1 MADFTTR
8 LPRALYLAKQV
19 RELDRLAIERFDI
32 SGLRLM
38 QAAGAAAF
46 TLLRETW
53 PQVQRLVVFAGSGN
67 NAGDGFI
74 IARLAVE
81 AGLQVSI
88 IQIGNTDNLQ
98 GAAAEAHARA
108 VGEGVPVQTL
118 AQLREMPLHDSP
130 NTVAVDAL
138 LGTGLDRQV
147 AGDYASA
154 IELLNEHDWPVLA
167 VDIPSG
173 LAADT
178 GQPLGSAVVAEVTVT
193 FIGMKL
199 GLLTG
204 RAREFAGRIYFDS
217 LDVPEG
223 VYAGRDSPQPVAR
236 RIDIHDTAR
245 YLPAR
250 RAASHKGDNGHVLVL
265 GGDHRYGGAVIM
277 AAEAAARAGA
287 GLVSVL
293 TRSAHRQAALARR
306 PELMVMGTEDRECQ
320 PGVLLAKAD
329 AVVVGPGLGRDV
341 WGRELLQLALAEQRA
356 RGIPLVIDADGLHL
370 LAERSDAKAPT
381 KRDNWI
387 LTPHPGE
394 AAVLLGI
401 DAAAIQTDRLAAVSA
416 LAAKWG
422 GACLLKGS
430 GSLIA
435 GPGEARPLFL
445 CTEGNPGMGT
455 GGMGDILCG
464 LIGALLGQGL
474 ALTDA
479 LCCAVCIHGEAADLA
494 VAEAGERGLLATD
507 LLSYIR
513 ELVNP
518 PNPLRL

>member
-8 LPRALYLAKQV
+8 LPRALYLAEQV

-32 SGLRLM
+32 PGFTLM

-74 IARLAVE
+74 IARLGAE

-88 IQIGNTDNLQ
+88 IQVGNTDNLQ

-108 VGEGVPVQTL
+108 VDKGVPMLTL
-118 AQLREMPLHDSP
+118 AELRAAPQHDSP

-154 IELLNEHDWPVLA
+154 IELLNERDWPVLA

-193 FIGMKL
+193 FIGMKF

-204 RAREFAGRIYFDS
+204 RAREFAGRVYFDS

-223 VYAGRDSPQPVAR
+223 VHTGDDSPRPVAR
-236 RIDIHDTAR
+236 RIDINDTAR

-293 TRSAHRQAALARR
+293 TRSAHREAALARR
-306 PELMVMGTEDRECQ
+306 PELMVMGTEDSDRQ
-320 PGVLLAKAD
+320 PAVLLAKAD
-329 AVVVGPGLGRDV
+329 AIVIGPGLGRDA
-341 WGRELLQLALAEQRA
+341 WARELLQLALAEQRA
-356 RGIPLVIDADGLHL
+356 RGIPLVLDADALHL
-370 LAERSDAKAPT
+370 LAERADANAPT

-394 AAVLLGI
+394 AAVLLGS
-401 DAAAIQTDRLAAVSA
+401 DAAAIQADRLAAVSA

-445 CTEGNPGMGT
+445 CSEGNPGMGT
-455 GGMGDILCG
+455 GGMGDILSG
-464 LIGALLGQGL
+464 VVGALLAQGL
-474 ALTDA
+474 ALTEA

-494 VAEAGERGLLATD
+494 AAEGGERGLLATD
-507 LLSYIR
+507 LLPHIR
-513 ELVNP
+513 ELVNLP
-518 PNPLRL
+518 DSVQS